1 LELFVSGFDFLDP
14 KQPKIR
20 IVATHDDVVK
30 DVKEF
35 IKSEGL
41 EQKKK
46 IAKRSHFKWQQAKY
60 KYNTFDRL
68 TTWEAVLSDLGLQIA
83 KPAKVSDEDFLNHY
97 LEIAQHFRRTSSKD
111 LFEKYHAEVKHGRN
125 WTLIDRW
132 GAKKFH
138 SLAWDYVQGEKT
150 LHDISAAKS
159 SKRKPISPKLRA
171 EVLERDNYRCVK
183 CGADAKSSGT
193 TLHLNHRLPVSKGGK
208 NSLENLETTC
218 ADCNLGM
225 SDRII
230 SAHQ

>member
-1 LELFVSGFDFLDP
+1 MSDFDFLNP

-30 DVKEF
+30 DVQEF

-46 IAKRSHFKWQQAKY
+46 IAKTSYFKWQHAKY

-83 KPAKVSDEDFLNHY
+83 KPAIVSDEDFLNHY
-97 LEIAQHFRRTSSKD
+97 LEIAQYFRRTPSKD
-111 LFEKYHAEVKHGRN
+111 LFEKYHAEVKHGPN
-125 WTLIDRW
+125 WTLINRW

-138 SLAWDYVQGEKT
+138 SLVWNYVQGEKT
-150 LHDISAAKS
+150 IHDISAGKS

-171 EVLERDNYRCVK
+171 EVLERDKYRCVK

-193 TLHLNHRLPVSKGGK
+193 TLHLNHRLRVSQGGN
-208 NSLENLETTC
+208 NSWENLETTC

-230 SAHQ
+230 SADQ